1 MSLQIILVLSSL
13 NTRMTI
19 YWSNNLMIV
28 HLHLQPLVTKG
39 VRGLGKHLPVISS
52 IGRSTEK
59 QETYR
64 NSHYDG
70 PNLHLVK

>member
-1 MSLQIILVLSSL
+1 
-13 NTRMTI
+13 
-19 YWSNNLMIV
+19 MIV

-59 QETYR
+59 RETYR
-64 NSHYDG
+64 NSHYDC
-70 PNLHLVK
+70 PNLYLVK